1 MHAPCGVNKFRK
13 NEGKR
18 EKKIRERKKKERKK
32 EEMRPDLKKEGIP
45 GGKLREK
52 KSIIP
57 YLHTYLHKYISAG
70 LYKKIRRVT

>member
-1 MHAPCGVNKFRK
+1 
-13 NEGKR
+13 
-18 EKKIRERKKKERKK
+18 
-32 EEMRPDLKKEGIP
+32 MRPDLKKEGIP
-45 GGKLREK
+45 GGKLRKK